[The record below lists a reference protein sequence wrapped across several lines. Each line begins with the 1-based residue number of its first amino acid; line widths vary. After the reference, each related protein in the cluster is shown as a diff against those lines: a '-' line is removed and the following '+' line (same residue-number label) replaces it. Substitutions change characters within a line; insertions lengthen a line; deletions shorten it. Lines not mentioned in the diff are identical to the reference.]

1 MHLAETKFKS
11 LIDRIDANFYVSR
24 LGAIK
29 KLHRQY
35 KNLGDLCKF
44 PRAKT
49 PPREL
54 YFNAGIPVIKLKNVS
69 NYFLQLKDTDFI
81 PQSYYEEF
89 VQPKTGDILITAT
102 GEGTIGRVGIFENG
116 IKCVVTAEVM
126 LVRAENIN
134 PYFLLAYLR
143 SPDVR
148 YQLERFARGSTGQT
162 HLYSKDVAL
171 IPVPQVSGKIQIEVE
186 KLVKQAH
193 QKKKLADEKYEEAE
207 QKLYEL
213 LGHKKLD
220 FKFRKSFEVGAG
232 EVFSVM
238 RFDAEYY
245 QPKYKEII
253 EILNKSDFKVEKLE
267 KIIKI
272 STKKVNPKLN
282 PTEKIKYVELAD
294 INPSTGEIDSFSK
307 LYGYEAPSR
316 ARMAIKAGNV
326 LIASLAGSLDNIGI
340 VPEELDEGVAS
351 TGFFVVSSENYLN
364 EFLFLLFRSEIL
376 KKQLE
381 QKTAGAIMAAVPK
394 SVFGDLL
401 MPVIPKSKQEEIAEL
416 VKQSFALQKE
426 AKCLLDGATKKV
438 EETIK

>member
-1 MHLAETKFKS
+1 MHLAEIEFKS

-24 LGAIK
+24 LGAIEE
-29 KLHRQY
+29 LHRQY

-54 YFNAGIPVIKLKNVS
+54 YFSSGIPVIKLKNVS

-81 PQSYYEEF
+81 PQSRYKEF
-89 VQPKTGDILITAT
+89 IQPKTGDILITAT

-126 LVRAENIN
+126 LVRSENIN
-134 PYFLLAYLR
+134 PYFLFAYLR
-143 SPDVR
+143 SPHGR

-171 IPVPQVSGKIQIEVE
+171 IPVPQVSE
-186 KLVKQAH
+186 KLEMEIENIVKQAH
-193 QKKKLADEKYEEAE
+193 QKKKLAGEKYEEAE
-207 QKLYEL
+207 KSLYEL
-213 LGHKKLD
+213 LGQKKLVL
-220 FKFRKSFEVGAG
+220 KSEKSFEAKSD
-232 EVFSVM
+232 EVFSIM
-238 RFDAEYY
+238 RFDSEYY
-245 QPKYKEII
+245 QPKYKEVI
-253 EILNKSDFKVEKLE
+253 EILNKSGFEVEKLK

-272 STKKVNPKLN
+272 STKKINPKIN
-282 PTEKIKYVELAD
+282 PTEKIKYIELAD

-316 ARMAIKAGNV
+316 ARMVIKAGDV
-326 LIASLAGSLDNIGI
+326 LVASLAGSVDNIGL
-340 VPEELDEGVAS
+340 VPEELNGGVAS
-351 TGFFVVSSENYLN
+351 TGFFVINSENYFS
-364 EFLFLLFRSEIL
+364 EFLFLLFRSEIM

-401 MPVIPKSKQEEIAEL
+401 VPVIPKSKQEKIAEL

-426 AKCLLDGATKKV
+426 AKQLLDGATKKV